1 LDVQRRDPERS
12 LTKDEMLDDITL
24 HWLTSSAT
32 SSAQLYWENNDNN
45 FNAVEHHRKCIKKV
59 GGGNIRMSGMPAA
72 CTRRSGAHQDVMQVK
87 LGRVSV
93 EQECS
98 SRGTLW

>member
-24 HWLTSSAT
+24 HWLTNSAT

-45 FNAVEHHRKCIKKV
+45 FNAVEHHRKRMKKSRRRQHPNERHARRVHSPV
-59 GGGNIRMSGMPAA
+59 GCAPGRDAS
-72 CTRRSGAHQDVMQVK
+72 QV
-87 LGRVSV
+87 G
-93 EQECS
+93 
-98 SRGTLW
+98 SRQR